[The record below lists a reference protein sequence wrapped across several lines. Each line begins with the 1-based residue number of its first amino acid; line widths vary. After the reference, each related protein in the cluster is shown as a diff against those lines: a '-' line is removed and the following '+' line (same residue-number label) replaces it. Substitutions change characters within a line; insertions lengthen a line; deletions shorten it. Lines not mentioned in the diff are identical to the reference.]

1 MTAARL
7 LEELEDDDHALARG
21 GGVANSVEGGLVCEA
36 VLLAGAPPGLPRIW
50 PRRTLP
56 RRGARGGH
64 LWRVAR
70 RAAGR
75 EVAAATA
82 RLIKHYSRSGAWVEI
97 TPAALAGPRALAAT
111 ATHRGPHSSPT
122 CLSDA
127 PEPSDCSE
135 RLAHLCQE
143 SPETRGITQ
152 SCVMH
157 ALRAGRGAHCAS
169 VFVRRPSLLEMT
181 ALFIYECEVIST
193 CLPKLSLPSP
203 LSPGRGGARAGA
215 AGVRD
220 VRDVWFIVMSVGP
233 RAICHACVHLLRLFP
248 NIEG

>member
-1 MTAARL
+1 MWRGGVAVGGSVGRERVFSFPLPAQKRNSTATPSPAAAAAAAAEASEGAAAEEELNAVRRAQASMTAARL

-21 GGVANSVEGGLVCEA
+21 DGVANSVEGGLVCEA

-169 VFVRRPSLLEMT
+169 
-181 ALFIYECEVIST
+181 
-193 CLPKLSLPSP
+193 
-203 LSPGRGGARAGA
+203 
-215 AGVRD
+215 D
-220 VRDVWFIVMSVGP
+220 
-233 RAICHACVHLLRLFP
+233 
-248 NIEG
+248 